1 MKQFLP
7 KTKLIITQLT
17 IIILISFGLG
27 EISLRIY
34 HHFNPSFIFYSNSY
48 NRYRG
53 KPHSDDWDF
62 KLNSLGF
69 KDKEFTKKKEH
80 IYRIIGIGD
89 SFAFGVVPYK
99 YNYLTLLESQ
109 LLKDNI
115 NEEVLNMGIPSIGPK
130 EYLALFVNE
139 GIALKPD
146 MLLLTFYIG
155 NDFTD
160 CRASKRDL
168 YSYSY
173 VASLLNYLI
182 KLEYKYEGRI
192 RNSNG
197 VYYDDRPTFDRK
209 TYLEIMKKRSFIYL
223 EGNQPFMELLNSAVY
238 YLSSI
243 NDICKIQ
250 NIKFIVVIAP
260 DELQINCSL
269 QNAVIEAFYP
279 NLNRGKWNITLPN
292 KMLTSRL
299 DQLGIKYIDLYPFF
313 REKSSEPLYRPRD
326 THWNIAGNQL
336 AADII
341 EQHILSHVKELKI
354 KYRSQSAVQDLSG
367 NKTAPQN
374 PPSASR

>member
-1 MKQFLP
+1 LKQFLQ
-7 KTKLIITQLT
+7 KSKLIITQLT
-17 IIILISFGLG
+17 IIILISFCLG
-27 EISLRIY
+27 EVSLRIY

-53 KPHSDDWDF
+53 KPHADDWDF

-69 KDKEFTKKKEH
+69 KDKEFTEKNEH

-89 SFAFGVVPYK
+89 SFAFGVVPYR
-99 YNYLTLLESQ
+99 YNYLTLLEYQ

-115 NEEVLNMGIPSIGPK
+115 NAEVLNMGIPSIGPK
-130 EYLALFVNE
+130 EYLSLFVNE

-160 CRASKRDL
+160 CRASKREL

-173 VASLLNYLI
+173 VASLINYLI
-182 KLEYKYEGRI
+182 SLKFKYEGI
-192 RNSNG
+192 IIHGNG
-197 VYYDDRPTFDRK
+197 VYDDDRPTFDSK
-209 TYLEIMKKRSFIYL
+209 TYLEMMKQRSFIYL
-223 EGNQPFMELLNSAVY
+223 DRNQKFMDLLNSAVY

-243 NDICKIQ
+243 NDICKRK
-250 NIKFIVVIAP
+250 NINFVVVIAP
-260 DELQINCSL
+260 DELQINGSL
-269 QNAVIEAFYP
+269 QNEVIEAFYP
-279 NLNRGKWNITLPN
+279 NLNKEKWNITLPN

-313 REKSSEPLYRPRD
+313 REKSPEPLYRPRD

-336 AADII
+336 AAAII
-341 EQHILSHVKELKI
+341 EQQMLSQLKELKAT
-354 KYRSQSAVQDLSG
+354 YRSQSAVQGLGG
-367 NKTAPQN
+367 NKAAP
-374 PPSASR
+374 